1 MDNLFTFL
9 HEIEDRYARTIFN
22 FHLISCDEIGDIY
35 GLMKER
41 ISSEDMFDN
50 IVYNKDIHPAIKK
63 LVYCDIQ
70 LTKHIINQNTYPVFN
85 DSSQVKCCHYFDIN
99 SNNSN
104 ISSRTVE
111 IFESE
116 KSSLVSYIKTTNK
129 KRKVNYGEIKK
140 TVHGGTNANYFSGKK
155 SDEYL
160 STTVRS
166 NINQPWIKTISK
178 RMRVNIINH
187 SIVTRGKSSILQT
200 IEIIFTN
207 RTCVKIFKDSTMH
220 IILSKDKDEKG
231 CINMIDKLFYVY
243 YNLFLLF
250 EDIIQND
257 YFKEVA
263 NVVNHVLMA
272 TALDE
277 KLFLIKKMAE
287 HDVYGVSNFKIG
299 MFNLTFIKLLD
310 HTVFPSLLDEDSK
323 IKFFKGK
330 KLNIVALRSLEDCT
344 NYVTKSENMI
354 EMMKERST
362 ILNSIDIETESVD
375 RLKELLLK

>member
-1 MDNLFTFL
+1 M
-9 HEIEDRYARTIFN
+9 
-22 FHLISCDEIGDIY
+22 
-35 GLMKER
+35 
-41 ISSEDMFDN
+41 
-50 IVYNKDIHPAIKK
+50 
-63 LVYCDIQ
+63 
-70 LTKHIINQNTYPVFN
+70 
-85 DSSQVKCCHYFDIN
+85 KCCHYFDIN

-178 RMRVNIINH
+178 RMRVDIINH